1 MILWICPN
9 GSMDLQIFVSADPCL
24 TTRAPSSNGTKSYF
38 KREKSVKLQVV
49 LLESHRPK
57 RGADERRR
65 LDACRLFTDQQARHR
80 GTR

>member
-49 LLESHRPK
+49 LL
-57 RGADERRR
+57 
-65 LDACRLFTDQQARHR
+65 
-80 GTR
+80 